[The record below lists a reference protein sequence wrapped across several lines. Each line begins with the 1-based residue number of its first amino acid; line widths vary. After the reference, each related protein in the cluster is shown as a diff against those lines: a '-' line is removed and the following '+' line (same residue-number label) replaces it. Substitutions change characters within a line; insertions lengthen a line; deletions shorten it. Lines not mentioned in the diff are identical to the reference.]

1 MNLKKGDLILFL
13 GDSIT
18 DCGRSRENTDDLGP
32 GYPLMAAS
40 ALKVLRPDLALR
52 FLNRGISGDKTSDV
66 LARLE
71 EDCIALSPNMI
82 SVLLGIN
89 DVWHRANHR
98 GNTDAEMEENYRKI
112 LTRIREVFGN
122 IPLVILE
129 PFLTADATAD
139 IKREEVDSILSIVR
153 RLATEF
159 DAAFVELD
167 APLQKAGEALPPHA
181 LTKEG
186 VHPTQQ
192 GHSVIAKH
200 WLDTVLG
207 M

>member
-18 DCGRSRENTDDLGP
+18 DCGRNRENPDDLGP
-32 GYPLMAAS
+32 GYPAMAAA
-40 ALKVLRPDLALR
+40 ALTALRPNLGLR
-52 FLNRGISGDKTSDV
+52 FLNRGIGGNKTSDV
-66 LARLE
+66 LARLR
-71 EDCIALSPNMI
+71 EDCIELKPDMV

-89 DVWHRANHR
+89 DVWHRRKNE
-98 GNTDAEMEENYRKI
+98 GNTDEEMEACYREI
-112 LTRIREVFGN
+112 LTRIRDAFGD

-129 PFLTADATAD
+129 PFLTLDYTAE
-139 IKREEVDSILSIVR
+139 IKREVVDSILPIVR
-153 RLATEF
+153 RLAEEF

-167 APLQKAGEALPPHA
+167 APLNKAAEAFPPLT

-192 GHSVIAKH
+192 GHSIIAKH